1 MKTLHESYELTAF
14 ERAAMAGA
22 VLLAALLRFWA
33 IDAKTIWLDEAFSIW
48 VADLSLPELLRFVAS
63 VDHHPPLYYL
73 LQHGWQVALGDSA
86 FAVRS
91 LPALLGVAT
100 VPLLYAAG
108 RRLMDGTTALVAALL
123 LAVSPFHVRYGQE
136 ARMYALMT
144 LLAAAAL
151 FCLAV
156 WLADSRAGSVRR
168 RAAMGGLAVA
178 QALLMLTHN
187 TAALLFPAALNAG
200 VAGAFWMQGASA
212 KTAGVGGT
220 LGEKGFVLRW
230 LAVQAAALLLWLPWG
245 PAFWAQAQTVYHEFW
260 IQQPSGYSVW
270 LAFHN
275 FNLAFPEGWFPG
287 APWWDLLYW
296 GLALGGVWAL
306 RRRRPVAVLLAALF
320 LVPPVLELLAGLR
333 RPVFSDRTLIW
344 TTLPYYL
351 FIATGLRSVA
361 VAANA
366 RRLRTAAAGAI
377 AFVLIGLSGYSL
389 HAYFTGYEKE
399 DWRSAAA
406 CVAEGAQSGDLAI
419 FHAPWVQ
426 IPFAYYYRGQ
436 GAPLEMRGAPADLF
450 ATGELEPAMR
460 SEDLPALRTLIAG
473 RERVW
478 LVYSHEW
485 YSDAG
490 GLVPQEMEKAMVAA
504 DECAFLGGRVIRFER
519 RGE

>member
-1 MKTLHESYELTAF
+1 MKTLSKSS
-14 ERAAMAGA
+14 ERAAMAGV
-22 VLLAALLRFWA
+22 VLLAGLLRFWA

-48 VADLSLPELLRFVAS
+48 VAELPLPKLLRFVAS

-73 LQHGWQVALGDSA
+73 LQHGWQVALGNSA

-108 RRLMDGTTALVAALL
+108 RRLTDGTTALMAALL

-136 ARMYALMT
+136 SRMYALMT
-144 LLAAAAL
+144 LLAAGAL
-151 FCLAV
+151 LCLAV
-156 WLADSRAGSVRR
+156 WLADSRAGSVQR
-168 RAAMGGLAVA
+168 RAAMGGLAVT

-220 LGEKGFVLRW
+220 LGDKGFVLRW

-275 FNLAFPEGWFPG
+275 FNLAFPEGWFPA

-296 GLALGGVWAL
+296 GLTLGGVWAL
-306 RRRRPVAVLLAALF
+306 RRRRPVAVLLAAMF
-320 LVPPVLELLAGLR
+320 IVPPVLELLAGLR

-351 FIATGLRSVA
+351 FVAAGLRGLAEGAKATRWRTVAASAVA
-361 VAANA
+361 V
-366 RRLRTAAAGAI
+366 LL
-377 AFVLIGLSGYSL
+377 VGLTVYSL

-406 CVAEGAQSGDLAI
+406 CVAEGARPGDLAV

-436 GAPLEMRGAPADLF
+436 GAPVEMRGAPADLF

-460 SEDLPALRTLIAG
+460 TEDLPALRNLIAG

-490 GLVPQEMEKAMVAA
+490 GLVPQEIERVMVAA
-504 DECAFLGGRVIRFER
+504 DECTFLGGRVIRFER
-519 RGE
+519 RGG

>member
-1 MKTLHESYELTAF
+1 MKTLSKSS
-14 ERAAMAGA
+14 ERAAMASII
-22 VLLAALLRFWA
+22 LLAALLRFWA

-48 VADLSLPELLRFVAS
+48 VADLSLPELLRFVAG
-63 VDHHPPLYYL
+63 VDHHPPLYYVL
-73 LQHGWQVALGDSA
+73 LHGGQAALGDSA
-86 FAVRS
+86 LAARS
-91 LPALLGVAT
+91 LSAMLGVAT

-108 RRLMDGTTALVAALL
+108 RRLTDRLTALMAALL
-123 LAVSPFHVRYGQE
+123 LAASPFHVRYGQE

-144 LLAAAAL
+144 LLAAGAL
-151 FCLAV
+151 LCLAV

-168 RAAMGGLAVA
+168 AVAMGGLAVT

-200 VAGAFWMQGASA
+200 VVGAFWGERSSAQDAGDVGA
-212 KTAGVGGT
+212 
-220 LGEKGFVLRW
+220 LGEKRFALRW

-260 IQQPSGYSVW
+260 IQPPTGYSVW

-296 GLALGGVWAL
+296 GLALCGAWAL
-306 RRRRPVAVLLAALF
+306 RRQRAIAVLLAALF
-320 LVPPVLELLAGLR
+320 CMPPTLELLAGLR

-351 FIATGLRSVA
+351 LIAAGLRGVA
-361 VAANA
+361 HGAKA
-366 RRLRTAAAGAI
+366 RRWRTAAAGAV
-377 AFVLIGLSGYSL
+377 AALLIGLSGYSL
-389 HAYFTGYEKE
+389 HAYFTGFEKE

-406 CVAEGAQSGDLAI
+406 CVAEGAQPGDLVL

-436 GAPLEMRGAPADLF
+436 GAPVEMRGAPADLF
-450 ATGELEPAMR
+450 ASSELEPAMR
-460 SEDLPALRTLIAG
+460 VEDLPALRNLIAG
-473 RERVW
+473 RERAW

-485 YSDAG
+485 YSDSE
-490 GLVPQEMEKAMVAA
+490 GLIPKEIEKAMIVT

-519 RGE
+519 RKE